1 MILQEVL
8 NKTMKKMICMIK
20 KNVFTAGLII
30 SCAAAFIAV
39 AVRNGGILFVGSS
52 LGQYWDGRASAAAH
66 SWAAVFSTQ
75 NERDMQGTPAD
86 KTDHGSSTV
95 NAYAQL
101 KKDTQTGTGSISEKP
116 AANEDKT
123 GKKQGT
129 VSGND
134 TVSGNGTVS
143 GNDHETAAKP
153 GVTDFITYVPAQV
166 DSKYYS
172 DPGKI
177 ALTTDYDYT
186 TVDDSYF
193 DDAAF
198 IGDSR
203 TLGLND
209 YSGWTNADFFCEN
222 GFCTYLWKKG
232 TEVTCQKTHRKM
244 TLEDAVSMRKYGKIY
259 LMIGMNDC
267 GYGTTEDFRGRL
279 QDMITMIEGRQ
290 PDAIIYLMAN
300 LHISKAKSDGDAIF
314 NNTDINDK
322 NVVIAE
328 CADGVRT
335 FYLDYN
341 GLYTDDSGFLK
352 QELTFDGV
360 HLYAKYYQP
369 WLDYIKSHAVK

>member
-1 MILQEVL
+1 
-8 NKTMKKMICMIK
+8 MIK
-20 KNVFTAGLII
+20 KNIFTAGLIT
-30 SCAAAFIAV
+30 SCCAAFLTIT
-39 AVRNGGILFVGSS
+39 VRNGGLSFVGSN
-52 LGQYWDGRASAAAH
+52 LGQYWEGRVSAAAH
-66 SWAAVFSTQ
+66 SWTGLLNRQNGSETQ
-75 NERDMQGTPAD
+75 EQAAD
-86 KTDHGSSTV
+86 KADPGRSTV
-95 NAYAQL
+95 NAYTQL
-101 KKDTQTGTGSISEKP
+101 KKDTQTGADSRSGKTTADG
-116 AANEDKT
+116 NKT
-123 GKKQGT
+123 GKKPVT

-143 GNDHETAAKP
+143 GNDHETAVKH
-153 GVTDFITYVPAQV
+153 GVTNFITYVPTQV

-177 ALTTDYDYT
+177 ALTTDYDYS

-232 TEVTCQKTHRKM
+232 TEVTYQKTHRKM
-244 TLEDAVSMRKYGKIY
+244 TLEDAVSLRKYGKIY

-279 QDMITMIEGRQ
+279 QDMIAMIEDRQ
-290 PDAIIYLMAN
+290 PDAVIYLMAN

-322 NVVIAE
+322 NVVIGE

-369 WLDYIKSHAVK
+369 WLDYIRSHAVK

>member
-1 MILQEVL
+1 
-8 NKTMKKMICMIK
+8 
-20 KNVFTAGLII
+20 
-30 SCAAAFIAV
+30 
-39 AVRNGGILFVGSS
+39 
-52 LGQYWDGRASAAAH
+52 
-66 SWAAVFSTQ
+66 
-75 NERDMQGTPAD
+75 
-86 KTDHGSSTV
+86 
-95 NAYAQL
+95 
-101 KKDTQTGTGSISEKP
+101 
-116 AANEDKT
+116 
-123 GKKQGT
+123 
-129 VSGND
+129 
-134 TVSGNGTVS
+134 
-143 GNDHETAAKP
+143 
-153 GVTDFITYVPAQV
+153 
-166 DSKYYS
+166 
-172 DPGKI
+172 
-177 ALTTDYDYT
+177 
-186 TVDDSYF
+186 
-193 DDAAF
+193 
-198 IGDSR
+198 
-203 TLGLND
+203 
-209 YSGWTNADFFCEN
+209 
-222 GFCTYLWKKG
+222 
-232 TEVTCQKTHRKM
+232 M